1 MDQCDVEKPND
12 NFEIF
17 SKPVIAKPSKIGE
30 KMRHM
35 ERLESDD
42 LLEGGR
48 RYQGLSREKRE
59 EFRNIFKLT
68 TANKGYQ
75 SVQVKINLGLLNGGT
90 LAEEAKDQGK
100 RKIFNPSA
108 DKKDANRI

>member
-1 MDQCDVEKPND
+1 V
-12 NFEIF
+12 
-17 SKPVIAKPSKIGE
+17 AKPFKIGE

-48 RYQGLSREKRE
+48 RYQGLSKEKRE
-59 EFRNIFKLT
+59 EFRNIFKMGT
-68 TANKGYQ
+68 VGNKGYQ

-90 LAEEAKDQGK
+90 LRPEEAK
-100 RKIFNPSA
+100 N
-108 DKKDANRI
+108 